1 MSETDYLERTVFKGG
16 TSLNKCYSGTIERD
30 FQKTLI

>member
-16 TSLNKCYSGTIERD
+16 TSLNKCYSGTIE
-30 FQKTLI
+30 